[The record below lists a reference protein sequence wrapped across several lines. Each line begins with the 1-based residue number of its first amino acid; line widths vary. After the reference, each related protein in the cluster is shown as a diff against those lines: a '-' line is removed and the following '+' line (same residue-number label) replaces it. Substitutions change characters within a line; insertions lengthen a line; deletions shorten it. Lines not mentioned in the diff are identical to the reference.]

1 MKRNIILGKSVGRS
15 VCSSVDILVSDDMLS
30 QSYHITNN
38 NVRDLVRGLVFMSV
52 WGLVVDSVRNR
63 L

>member
-30 QSYHITNN
+30 QSYQITNN
-38 NVRDLVRGLVFMSV
+38 NVRDLVRDLVFMSV
-52 WGLVVDSVRNR
+52 WGLVVDSITNR

>member
-1 MKRNIILGKSVGRS
+1 MKRKIILGKSVGRS

-38 NVRDLVRGLVFMSV
+38 KVGDLVR
-52 WGLVVDSVRNR
+52 D
-63 L
+63 